1 MIKRHFL
8 EFEKPLEEISDK
20 IDALEIVSKDNPEL
34 RSQIDKLQLE
44 FEDRTKKIY
53 SNLSRWNKVLI
64 SRHPQRPHTSDYIE
78 NIFSDFDELHGDRQ
92 FGDDPSIIGGLAKI
106 DDIPV
111 MIIGH
116 EKGKGTDEKVKRNF
130 GMPQPEGYRKAKRLM
145 KMAEQFEIPII
156 TFVDTSGA
164 YPGIEGEERG
174 QSEAIASNLALMSQ
188 LNTRIIIVVTG
199 EGGSGGA
206 LALGVGDH
214 VSMLEHAIYSVASPE
229 ACASIV
235 WRSSEKAEE
244 AAEAMKLTAKDLIK
258 LNIID
263 EIIEEPT
270 GGAHR
275 NYKTISQHVR
285 QSLLS
290 NIENL
295 NKIPL
300 ERLLERRYLRLTEV
314 GK

>member
-8 EFEKPLEEISDK
+8 EFEKSLEEISDK

-116 EKGKGTDEKVKRNF
+116 EKGKGTEEKVRRNF

-145 KMAEQFEIPII
+145 KMAEQFEIP
-156 TFVDTSGA
+156 
-164 YPGIEGEERG
+164 
-174 QSEAIASNLALMSQ
+174 
-188 LNTRIIIVVTG
+188 
-199 EGGSGGA
+199 
-206 LALGVGDH
+206 
-214 VSMLEHAIYSVASPE
+214 VSYTHL
-229 ACASIV
+229 
-235 WRSSEKAEE
+235 R
-244 AAEAMKLTAKDLIK
+244 
-258 LNIID
+258 
-263 EIIEEPT
+263 
-270 GGAHR
+270 AHE
-275 NYKTISQHVR
+275 T
-285 QSLLS
+285 
-290 NIENL
+290 
-295 NKIPL
+295 
-300 ERLLERRYLRLTEV
+300 
-314 GK
+314 

>member
-1 MIKRHFL
+1 ML
-8 EFEKPLEEISDK
+8 
-20 IDALEIVSKDNPEL
+20 
-34 RSQIDKLQLE
+34 
-44 FEDRTKKIY
+44 
-53 SNLSRWNKVLI
+53 
-64 SRHPQRPHTSDYIE
+64 
-78 NIFSDFDELHGDRQ
+78 
-92 FGDDPSIIGGLAKI
+92 
-106 DDIPV
+106 
-111 MIIGH
+111 IGH
-116 EKGKGTDEKVKRNF
+116 EKGKGTDEKLKRNF

-145 KMAEQFEIPII
+145 KMAEQFELPII

-188 LNTRIIIVVTG
+188 LKTKIIIVVTG

-263 EIIEEPT
+263 EIIEEPI

-275 NYKTISQHVR
+275 DYKTISQLVKR
-285 QSLLS
+285 SLLS

-300 ERLLERRYLRLTEV
+300 ERLLERRYSRLTEI

>member
-20 IDALEIVSKDNPEL
+20 IEALEIVSKDNPEL
-34 RSQIDKLQLE
+34 RSQIDKLQSE
-44 FEDRTKKIY
+44 FEDQTRKIY
-53 SNLSRWNKVLI
+53 SNLTRWSKVLI
-64 SRHPQRPHTSDYIE
+64 SRHPQRPHTSDFIN

-92 FGDDPSIIGGLAKI
+92 FGDDPSIMGGLAKI
-106 DDIPV
+106 NDTPI

-145 KMAEQFEIPII
+145 KLAEQFEIPVV
-156 TFVDTSGA
+156 TFIDTSGA

-174 QSEAIASNLALMSQ
+174 QSEAIASNLALMSE
-188 LNTRIIIVVTG
+188 LKTRIIIVVTG

-214 VSMLEHAIYSVASPE
+214 VCMLEHAIYSVASPE

-258 LNIID
+258 LKIID

-275 NYKTISQHVR
+275 DYLLISQKVK
-285 QSLLS
+285 QSLIS
-290 NIENL
+290 NMQNL
-295 NKIPL
+295 NKIPI
-300 ERLLERRYLRLTEV
+300 ERLLKRRYFRLTEL